1 MEKYWIS
8 IDALDFEIT
17 LRNTETAK
25 KIIKNLPIKG
35 ECQKWGK
42 EFYFYTDLKIPLEE
56 TAKQVISFGEIA
68 YWPAGDAIAIGYG
81 RTPLSVGNEIRLA
94 DKCNIWA
101 ETKFDLNKLENLLNP
116 KIILINNNS
125 QHNES

>member
-8 IDALDFEIT
+8 IDALDFEIN

-25 KIIKNLPIKG
+25 KIIQNLPIKG

-101 ETKFDLNKLENLLNP
+101 ETKFDLNKLQYYLNKQKLLDH
-116 KIILINNNS
+116 L
-125 QHNES
+125 

>member
-1 MEKYWIS
+1 MKKYWIS
-8 IDALDFEIT
+8 IDTLDFEIT

-25 KIIKNLPIKG
+25 KITQNLPLKG

-42 EFYFYTDLKIPLEE
+42 EFYFYTHLKIPLEE

-81 RTPLSVGNEIRLA
+81 KTPLSVRNEIRLA

-101 ETKFDLNKLENLLNP
+101 ETKFDLNKLEGLLNP
-116 KIILINNNS
+116 KIIMINNR
-125 QHNES
+125 QHNEN